1 MSHANCCT
9 SVRNAVCLLH
19 VVMAPV
25 YALCWPLF
33 PNTERGM
40 YCALSS
46 RSRSLA
52 LRNSSANVHDR
63 LLARG
68 KRDYSQRYDCED
80 DEQERKVLGVGKRA
94 CPLRYDHDANDPSVL
109 ETDRRPLHH
118 HDVIVWRWVCGVGGI
133 DKAMEPSVMVEPFQV
148 VAGSAVLCCI

>member
-1 MSHANCCT
+1 
-9 SVRNAVCLLH
+9 
-19 VVMAPV
+19 
-25 YALCWPLF
+25 
-33 PNTERGM
+33 M

-94 CPLRYDHDANDPSVL
+94 CPLRCD
-109 ETDRRPLHH
+109 
-118 HDVIVWRWVCGVGGI
+118 HDVIVWRWVYGVGGI